1 VATVIVSL
9 SPPPHSLAIPA
20 VCPESATE
28 AVRVRPS
35 PCARRPRSFRAHPSP
50 VVGGTSSTFTV
61 TALDPNN
68 NVATTYMDR
77 VTLSGTDPAAS
88 LPVSGC

>member
-1 VATVIVSL
+1 
-9 SPPPHSLAIPA
+9 
-20 VCPESATE
+20 
-28 AVRVRPS
+28 
-35 PCARRPRSFRAHPSP
+35 